1 MSKNDK
7 SGCKTKGHS
16 EKPSAKEMP
25 VNITT
30 NTTEKGQTFKR
41 KAPESDSEPI
51 KKRQKKLVLLKTLHE
66 LESKLEY

>member
-1 MSKNDK
+1 LSKSDK
-7 SGCKTKGHS
+7 GGCKTKVHA

-51 KKRQKKLVLLKTLHE
+51 KKRQKKLVLLKPLH
-66 LESKLEY
+66 